1 MVWGRVYSQT
11 KDIWQEGEIVLVE
24 GKVRERSDQMQLIC
38 DRVSRYDLEGAP
50 AMVNPVGT
58 AANGHSAGNG
68 ATRVANG
75 QSKAPNGKE
84 APPNGVTA
92 RACRRMVITLQ
103 QSADPDGDVARLHRL
118 MDLLRQYPGEDEVEL
133 LVGNGVKVFKL
144 KMGQTRVSCSAELL
158 RLARDVVGEDSVKL
172 EEG

>member
-1 MVWGRVYSQT
+1 
-11 KDIWQEGEIVLVE
+11 
-24 GKVRERSDQMQLIC
+24 
-38 DRVSRYDLEGAP
+38 
-50 AMVNPVGT
+50 
-58 AANGHSAGNG
+58 
-68 ATRVANG
+68 
-75 QSKAPNGKE
+75 
-84 APPNGVTA
+84 
-92 RACRRMVITLQ
+92 
-103 QSADPDGDVARLHRL
+103 L